1 MTGTGPDV
9 ARTGSKGRWA
19 WGLLAYSLLMTAS
32 PHACAQDIS
41 VPADLQAKFLL
52 KTLTFDRQFR
62 TKSPNVLLVG
72 VLIQRKYRP
81 SLLAAEEFRDALL
94 SLKGASDS
102 QIRVILLDPE
112 VDGSVSDM
120 LKRYRPD
127 ILYVPP
133 LRAIPLQEVTAA
145 CRSEQVHSFTA
156 VPEYV
161 LAGVSLGLDTRG
173 DRPVILVNLPA
184 SRAEGADFTSKLLR
198 FAQTV
203 E

>member
-1 MTGTGPDV
+1 
-9 ARTGSKGRWA
+9 
-19 WGLLAYSLLMTAS
+19 MTAA
-32 PHACAQDIS
+32 PHAFAQDIS

-112 VDGSVSDM
+112 DEGSVSDM
-120 LKRYRPD
+120 LKRYQPD

-133 LRAIPLQEVTAA
+133 IRAISLQEITTA
-145 CRSEQVHSFTA
+145 CRSVRVHSFTA

-184 SRAEGADFTSKLLR
+184 SRAEGADFSSQLLR
-198 FAQTV
+198 LAQTV